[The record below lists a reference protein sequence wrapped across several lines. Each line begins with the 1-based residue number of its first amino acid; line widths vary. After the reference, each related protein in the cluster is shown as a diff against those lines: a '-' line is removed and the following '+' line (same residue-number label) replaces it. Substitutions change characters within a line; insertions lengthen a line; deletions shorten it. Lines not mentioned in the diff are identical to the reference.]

1 MQISDKLSKQLL
13 RIVAGILAVISMGV
27 AVLRFYAIDRMGGEA
42 ENVINVM
49 RVIFPLSVTGLFGYI
64 AWKGVFP
71 FYKQDDKKGDNKG

>member
-1 MQISDKLSKQLL
+1 ML

-27 AVLRFYAIDRMGGEA
+27 VVARFYAIDRIGGEA

-49 RVIFPLSVTGLFGYI
+49 RVIFPLSVAGLFGYI

-71 FYKQDDKKGDNKG
+71 FYKQDYNPDDKKGDKKG